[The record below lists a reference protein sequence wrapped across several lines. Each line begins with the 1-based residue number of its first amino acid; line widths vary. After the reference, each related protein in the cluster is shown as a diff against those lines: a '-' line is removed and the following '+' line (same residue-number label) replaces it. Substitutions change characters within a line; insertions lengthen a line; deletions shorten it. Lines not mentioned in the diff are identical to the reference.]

1 MQRKARPV
9 PCAAILQVCKW
20 ITCHCQTLLK
30 QKIIIVPPFQISSI
44 FSLSD
49 HFHCSPWILHN
60 VSIAYIKERCPN
72 WKSPGILLMLTKEA
86 VWYCALWFIWLM
98 LLFGFF
104 VGHCHYHTAGSLL
117 LHVPQVL
124 IYRTTIYLKSF
135 TCWIHTVSDS
145 CLKTVSVPIQNQT
158 DINIIIHS
166 NPVLSNRIPESLMAL
181 RCLLHNRNN
190 ITWLLFN
197 AFIPR
202 SQRTSLG

>member
-1 MQRKARPV
+1 MSKLEKSWDPTNADQRG
-9 PCAAILQVCKW
+9 CM
-20 ITCHCQTLLK
+20 TLCTLVYMTHAV
-30 QKIIIVPPFQISSI
+30 IWLFCW
-44 FSLSD
+44 SLSLS
-49 HFHCSPWILHN
+49 HCRLTFTP
-60 VSIAYIKERCPN
+60 CPSSSHLQN
-72 WKSPGILLMLTKEA
+72 
-86 VWYCALWFIWLM
+86 Y
-98 LLFGFF
+98 
-104 VGHCHYHTAGSLL
+104 
-117 LHVPQVL
+117 
-124 IYRTTIYLKSF
+124 YLKSF

-166 NPVLSNRIPESLMAL
+166 NPVLSNRIPESLTAL